1 MNMKTNG
8 HTTLKKGM
16 SVIYRGSWGHDA
28 SKETT
33 IESIELC
40 ESEDEKYGELVD
52 EVLVEDIRR
61 SVVDLA
67 DGHWAYGWQI
77 EELIG

>member
-1 MNMKTNG
+1 MKTNG

-28 SKETT
+28 PKETT
-33 IESIELC
+33 VEYIELC
-40 ESEDEKYGELVD
+40 PIENCKYGDEVD